1 MIRTIFADSKK
12 LKRSTIM
19 EKKRIYV
26 REEDLDKL
34 DKEELIR
41 QNIYVCLDMGDEL
54 LSISQTEETK
64 EVE

>member
-1 MIRTIFADSKK
+1 
-12 LKRSTIM
+12 M